1 MTNGKHGGAAPG
13 GASGGGQRKRPI
25 VLVAILAVVLVL
37 VAVGVTAWRNK
48 ALEAGPWFA
57 AYVDATV
64 TPAYDFENPTSDATR
79 DVILSFVVADP
90 ANPCVPH
97 WGTEYSLDEAAA
109 SLDIDA
115 RVAALKRHG
124 GRAAVSFGGAGSTEL
139 ATSCTDMPS
148 LEAAYWEV
156 ISRYGVSTLDFDIEG
171 DNLSDA
177 TAGARRSQA
186 IAEVQRKSASL
197 GRPLDVWLTLPV
209 SPQGL
214 TDDGV
219 AEVESMLKAG
229 VDLAGVNIM
238 TMNYGDSR
246 LPGQSMLQ
254 ASEDAAVAA
263 HSQLGII
270 YQRAG
275 QELDSQA
282 VWAKIGLTPMIGVN
296 EIATDVFSLQ
306 DAQDFAAFALAKNV
320 GRMSMWSVNRDTA
333 CTSDSTGVISASHTC
348 SGIAQETGAFG
359 NVLSEPFKGRF
370 K

>member
-1 MTNGKHGGAAPG
+1 LINAKHGRAA
-13 GASGGGQRKRPI
+13 GGGHRQKPI
-25 VLVAILAVVLVL
+25 LLISILAIVLVL
-37 VAVGVTAWRNK
+37 VAAGVTAWRNK
-48 ALEAGPWFA
+48 TMASAPWFA
-57 AYVDATV
+57 SYVDATV
-64 TPAYDFENPTSDATR
+64 TPAYDFESPTSNATR
-79 DVILSFVVADP
+79 DVILSFIVADP
-90 ANPCVPH
+90 ANPCVAH
-97 WGTEYSLDEAAA
+97 WGTGYSLDEAAT
-109 SLDIDA
+109 SLDLDA
-115 RVAALKRHG
+115 RVASLEKHG
-124 GRAAVSFGGAGSTEL
+124 GRAALSFGGAGSTEL
-139 ATSCTDMPS
+139 ATSCTDLPS
-148 LEAAYWEV
+148 LEAAYLQV
-156 ISRYGVSTLDFDIEG
+156 ISRYEVSTVDFDIEG
-171 DNLSDA
+171 GNLSDA
-177 TAGARRSQA
+177 SAGARRSQA
-186 IAEVQRKSASL
+186 IAEVQRKNANQ

-254 ASEDAAVAA
+254 ASEDAAIAA

-296 EIATDVFSLQ
+296 EIPADVFSLQ
-306 DAQDFAAFALAKNV
+306 TAREFAAFASTKNV

-333 CTSDSTGVISASHTC
+333 CTSDIGVVTASHTC
-348 SGIAQETGAFG
+348 SGLSQESGAFG
-359 NVLSEPFKGRF
+359 EVLSEPFTGRF